1 MKESEWINSLRI
13 PENYPEVTLGWP
25 DEEHGI
31 TPGAWMDY
39 CDELAEDAAFDG
51 ADYQPLSW
59 EEWRDEQRDSVG
71 EDIEF
76 SHQDCDL
83 CGAKPGARTYATA
96 WRRDEDG
103 RLAEGDYVPL
113 EICGDCAC
121 WIANGDVPDWLES
134 DNDN

>member
-103 RLAEGDYVPL
+103 LLVEDDYVAL
-113 EICGDCAC
+113 EICADCAC
-121 WIANGDVPDWLES
+121 WIANGDVPDHLELD
-134 DNDN
+134 DN